1 MHNPDSQ
8 NSLNRELV
16 SGKGF
21 GHGARRVLVLEPTEQ
36 ESQPNPRLVSFWQLL
51 HFRLPTLIVMGLVG
65 GLVSAVMTLR
75 QVPVYEAAATIEID
89 SDDTLSRIVDP
100 ETAGVGAFSA
110 DYLQTQVKVLQSRT
124 LSERTLAKLRTAR
137 RTPFERQDRLAAWAR
152 ALGTKWPRNPQSRPV
167 GLAPV
172 SVQAKILEAS
182 RIIEIVVDSP
192 DPELAAD
199 MANTLAREYVDQSV
213 QSRWDAAQGAS
224 GWLGRQLDELR
235 GKLQKSEAEL
245 HNYGQ
250 SSGLLF
256 TDEKNSIEEEKLK
269 QAQAELSAAQAD
281 RVVKQATV
289 EVAKANSVDTLPQIM
304 DSPRLNEQQTK
315 LADLKR
321 QLAELSSTMTPENY
335 KVARVQ
341 AQITALQSSLEKER
355 NNVLARI
362 GVDYDAALKR
372 EKLLMD
378 RYSAQ
383 AKLVSDLSDKA
394 IYYNVLKQEVDTT
407 RTLYDSL
414 LQKVKEFGVT
424 SALRASNVHFVDP
437 ALAPRQP
444 FQPNPWRNLAMG
456 LVSGLLAGVGLVLA
470 RQRVDR
476 SIRGPGEA
484 SFHLKLP
491 ELGVI
496 PSQGPFSEKRPRSR
510 KTVDLQSKEQS
521 EMPECVEL
529 VTWQNKGSTMAES
542 FRNTLASV
550 LLSHDRSRR
559 PRTIMITSPGR
570 AEGKSTTASNLAI
583 ALAEI
588 NYRVLLIDADIRK
601 PALHTIFNMPN
612 TWGLSD
618 LLRERNP
625 LAESPLEALARRT
638 EIDGLYVMP
647 SGPSTMSISNLLYSA
662 RMVDLLDRARSLF
675 DMTIVDTPPMLYV
688 SDARVLGRLVDG
700 VILVVRAGTTTRD
713 AAVAAKHRFG
723 NDGVP
728 LLGIILN
735 AWDLKS
741 KSAYKYDYEYVDHK

>member
-1 MHNPDSQ
+1 MSNPDSRGGFD
-8 NSLNRELV
+8 RELV
-16 SGKGF
+16 PGNGF
-21 GHGARRVLVLEPTEQ
+21 NHNGGRVLVLEPTEQ
-36 ESQPNPRLVSFWQLL
+36 DSQPNPRLVSFWQLL
-51 HFRLPTLIVMGLVG
+51 QFRLPTLIIMVLLG
-65 GLVSAVMTLR
+65 GIVSAVTTVR
-75 QVPVYEAAATIEID
+75 QVPVYEAAATIELD
-89 SDDTLSRIVDP
+89 GDNTLSRLIDTDVAP
-100 ETAGVGAFSA
+100 GGGFSA
-110 DYLQTQVKVLQSRT
+110 DYLQTQVKVLQSRS
-124 LSERTLAKLRTAR
+124 LRERTIAKLKQGR
-137 RTPFERQDRLAAWAR
+137 RTPFQQQDKLAAWAR
-152 ALGTKWPRNPQSRPV
+152 ALGIKWPRTPQARPA

-182 RIIEIVVDSP
+182 RIIEIVADSP

-199 MANTLAREYVDQSV
+199 MCNTLAREYVDQSV

-235 GKLQKSEAEL
+235 EKLQKSEAEL

-256 TDEKNSIEEEKLK
+256 TDDKNSIEEEKLK
-269 QAQAELSAAQAD
+269 QAQAELSTAQAD
-281 RVVKQATV
+281 RVVKQATF
-289 EVAKANSVDTLPQIM
+289 EVAKANSVDTLPQII
-304 DSPRLNEQQTK
+304 DNPRLNEQQTK

-321 QLAELSSTMTPENY
+321 QLVELSSTMTPENY

-341 AQITALQSSLEKER
+341 AQINELQSSLEKER
-355 NNVLARI
+355 NNILARI

-378 RYSAQ
+378 RYVAQ
-383 AKLVSDLSDKA
+383 TKLVSDLSDKA
-394 IYYNVLKQEVDTT
+394 IFYNVLKQEVDTT
-407 RTLYDSL
+407 RKLYDTL
-414 LQKVKEFGVT
+414 LEKVKEFGVA

-437 ALAPRQP
+437 AVPPRQP
-444 FQPNPWRNLAMG
+444 IQPNPWRNLAMG

-496 PSQGPFSEKRPRSR
+496 PSQGTFPDKRSRSR
-510 KTVDLQSKEQS
+510 KVIDASSEEQPEIS
-521 EMPECVEL
+521 ECVEL
-529 VTWQNKGSTMAES
+529 VTWQNKGSAIAES

-550 LLSHDRSRR
+550 LLSHDKSRR
-559 PRTIMITSPGR
+559 PRTIIITSPGR
-570 AEGKSTTASNLAI
+570 AEGKSTTSSNLAI

-588 NYRVLLIDADIRK
+588 NYKVLLIDADIRK
-601 PALHTIFNMPN
+601 PALHSIFNLPN

-618 LLRERNP
+618 LLRERNS
-625 LAESPLEALARRT
+625 LADSPLEALARRT
-638 EIDGLYVMP
+638 EIDGLYLMP
-647 SGPSTMSISNLLYSA
+647 SGPSTVSISNLLYSA
-662 RMVDLLDRARSLF
+662 RMVDLLDRVRSLF
-675 DMTIVDTPPMLYV
+675 DMIIVDTPPMLLV

-700 VILVVRAGTTTRD
+700 AILVVRAGTTTRD
-713 AAVAAKHRFG
+713 AAIAAKHRFG
-723 NDGVP
+723 HDGIP

-741 KSAYKYDYEYVDHK
+741 KSAYKYDYEYSFEK